1 MPPTRGAFWMW
12 KVDGG
17 FPCYVVLVRDAFEFK
32 VEERPVHAFRPTC
45 LCKHLIDLSI
55 DGRALPPS
63 RAPRM

>member
-1 MPPTRGAFWMW
+1 MPSARGASRMGE
-12 KVDGG
+12 VDGG
-17 FPCYVVLVRDAFEFK
+17 FTCYVVLVRDAFEVK